1 MRSVWSPPA
10 MFLVLLMGF
19 GSVVMW
25 LGVPLGLIYAASRLA
40 DTSSP
45 TLGPYL
51 LVFIGLP
58 IGMAVMAKVLAYLDR
73 VHQAYTRTGDDRP
86 QQAPWMR
93 SMRGERGS
101 TRKRGVLDTVMI
113 VSVGLAL
120 AGFGVW
126 FFGFAG
132 SSLPG
137 FLTATPLREGVR
149 AAAQNPVHA
158 RDRPRHRPRGGQHR
172 LRRRRA
178 PPRPSGRARRRRDRD
193 RAGPGRGRPA
203 RDDPRARRRA
213 DGRVHAG
220 RGGGRGPLLRGER
233 ALGVRGRPGARCRDP
248 RRRPAQRALR
258 LLHAPAGEG
267 GGVRLRAGRRR
278 TRCSGWS
285 RRC

>member
-10 MFLVLLMGF
+10 IFLVLLMGI

-25 LGVPLGLIYAASRLA
+25 LGVPLGLIYAASKLA
-40 DTSSP
+40 DTSAP

-58 IGMAVMAKVLAYLDR
+58 IGMAIMAKLLGYLDR

-101 TRKRGVLDTVMI
+101 TRRRGVLDTVMI

-120 AGFGVW
+120 VVFGVW

-137 FLTATPLREGVR
+137 
-149 AAAQNPVHA
+149 
-158 RDRPRHRPRGGQHR
+158 
-172 LRRRRA
+172 
-178 PPRPSGRARRRRDRD
+178 S
-193 RAGPGRGRPA
+193 
-203 RDDPRARRRA
+203 
-213 DGRVHAG
+213 
-220 RGGGRGPLLRGER
+220 
-233 ALGVRGRPGARCRDP
+233 
-248 RRRPAQRALR
+248 
-258 LLHAPAGEG
+258 
-267 GGVRLRAGRRR
+267 
-278 TRCSGWS
+278 
-285 RRC
+285 